1 MFRTL
6 AYYLCFLAFAA
17 FPAAAETLAMPKG
30 QVLLTVSGNI
40 TTTND
45 AGTAVLDLEML
56 QALETRKIET
66 TTIWTEGT
74 QVFEGVRL
82 KTLVDALGLEGTT
95 LRATAIND
103 YAVDIPFA
111 DATQDG
117 PIVAYL
123 LNGKEMSVRDKGPLW
138 IVYPYDENADF
149 RTEVIYSRSIWQM
162 TRIEAID

>member
-6 AYYLCFLAFAA
+6 AYSLCFLAFAA
-17 FPAAAETLAMPKG
+17 IPAAAETLSTPKG

-45 AGTAVLDLEML
+45 ADTAVLDLEML
-56 QALETRKIET
+56 QTLETRKIET

-82 KTLVDALGLEGTT
+82 KTLVDALGLEGNT

-149 RTEVIYSRSIWQM
+149 RTEVIYWPLVAQIKVPPL
-162 TRIEAID
+162 I